1 MDTRGSVVGIITT
14 LFWLTGA
21 APVLAQAGTL
31 DTTFSGDG
39 KVATNFTPR
48 GDFIWA
54 TALQADGKI
63 VAAGG
68 AGVGTGGAGTFALA
82 RYDTD
87 GTLDSAF
94 GGDGRVVTQM
104 TLKPDVIQAVAIQAD
119 QKIVAAGRVGGSGG
133 RYGLARYNPNGT
145 LDMSFGG
152 DGKVMTNLTTRWD
165 HAWGVAIQPDGK
177 IVVVGASGV
186 GGGAFSALRYN
197 PGGTLDTSFS
207 SDGKVITHFT
217 TGDDWAWDVALQADG
232 KIVVGGVAGAPRS
245 NKSVALVRYNANGSL
260 DTSFGGDGKV
270 MRNLTPGW
278 DDASGIE
285 IQADGKL
292 VTAGATGGFGGQL
305 LVLRIEADGTP
316 DTTFSGDGKAATNFT
331 ARDDFA
337 WDLALQADG
346 KIVAAGTAGIGT
358 TGAGSFAVA
367 RYGSNGVLD
376 TTFSGDGK
384 VATNVT
390 PRVDVATAVAIQADG
405 AIVVGGEVGGSGGR
419 FGVVRYL
426 GA

>member
-1 MDTRGSVVGIITT
+1 MVTRGSVVGIITT
-14 LFWLTGA
+14 LLWLTGA
-21 APVLAQAGTL
+21 TPVLAQAGTL

-39 KVATNFTPR
+39 KVVTNFTPR

-63 VAAGG
+63 VAAGA
-68 AGVGTGGAGTFALA
+68 AGVGNGGAGTFALA

-87 GTLDSAF
+87 GTLDSGF

-104 TLKPDVIQAVAIQAD
+104 TLKTDVVQAVAIQAD

-133 RYGLARYNPNGT
+133 RYGLARYNPDGT
-145 LDMSFGG
+145 LDTSFGG
-152 DGKVMTNLTTRWD
+152 DGKVITNLTTRWD

-217 TGDDWAWDVALQADG
+217 TGDDWAWDVALQTDG
-232 KIVVGGVAGAPRS
+232 KIVVGGVAGVSRS
-245 NKSVALVRYNANGSL
+245 NKSVALVRYNADGSL

-292 VTAGATGGFGGQL
+292 VTAGATGGSGGQL
-305 LVLRIEADGTP
+305 LVIRIEADGTP
-316 DTTFSGDGKAATNFT
+316 DTTFSGDGRVATNFT
-331 ARDDFA
+331 TRDDFA

-346 KIVAAGTAGIGT
+346 KIVAAGTAGVGT
-358 TGAGSFAVA
+358 GSD
-367 RYGSNGVLD
+367 GVLD

-384 VATNVT
+384 VVTNMT
-390 PRVDVATAVAIQADG
+390 PGADVATAVAIQADG

-419 FGVVRYL
+419 FGVVRYV